1 MTDRIKKVNQLVK
14 EKIAD
19 ILLRE
24 MSFDKNVLVTVQT
37 VDTSKDLRYAKVGIS
52 VMPFEKSEEILKILE
67 KQTSH
72 IQRELNRAIKIKFV
86 PKIKFEIDIGEEKA
100 DRIEKILK
108 KI

>member
-1 MTDRIKKVNQLVK
+1 MTDRIKKINQLVK

-24 MSFDKNVLVTVQT
+24 ISFDKNVLVTVQT
-37 VDTSKDLRYAKVGIS
+37 VNTSKDLRYAKVGIS
-52 VMPFEKSEEILKILE
+52 VIPFKKSEEILKILE
-67 KQTSH
+67 KQAFRV
-72 IQRELNRAIKIKFV
+72 QRELNRVIEIKFV
-86 PKIKFEIDIGEEKA
+86 PQIKFEIDIGEEKA

>member
-1 MTDRIKKVNQLVK
+1 MSDRIKRINQLVK

-37 VDTSKDLRYAKVGIS
+37 VNTSKDLRYGKVGIS
-52 VMPFEKSEEILKILE
+52 VIPFKKSEEILKILE
-67 KQTSH
+67 KQTLR
-72 IQRELNRAIKIKFV
+72 IQRELNRAIEIKFV
-86 PKIKFEIDIGEEKA
+86 PQIKFEIDIGEEKA

>member
-1 MTDRIKKVNQLVK
+1 MTDRIKKINQLVK
-14 EKIAD
+14 EKIAN
-19 ILLRE
+19 ILLKE

-52 VMPFEKSEEILKILE
+52 VIPFEKSEEILKILE
-67 KQTSH
+67 KQTSR
-72 IQRELNRAIKIKFV
+72 IQRELNRAIEIKFV
-86 PKIKFEIDIGEEKA
+86 PQIKFEIDIGEEKA

>member
-1 MTDRIKKVNQLVK
+1 MTDRIKKINQLVK
-14 EKIAD
+14 EKIAN
-19 ILLRE
+19 ILLKE

-52 VMPFEKSEEILKILE
+52 VMPFKKSEEILKILE
-67 KQTSH
+67 KQTSR
-72 IQRELNRAIKIKFV
+72 IQRELNRAIEIKFV
-86 PKIKFEIDIGEEKA
+86 PQIKFEKDIGEEKA

>member
-1 MTDRIKKVNQLVK
+1 MSDRIKRINQLIK
-14 EKIAD
+14 EKVAD

-37 VDTSKDLRYAKVGIS
+37 VDTSKDLKHAKIGTSI
-52 VMPFEKSEEILKILE
+52 MPFEKSEQVLKILE
-67 KQTSH
+67 KQVYH
-72 IQRELNRAIKIKFV
+72 IQKELNRAIEIRFV
-86 PKIKFEIDIGEEKA
+86 PQIKFEIDMGEEKA

>member
-1 MTDRIKKVNQLVK
+1 MTDRIKKINQLVK
-14 EKIAD
+14 EKIAN
-19 ILLRE
+19 ILLKE

-37 VDTSKDLRYAKVGIS
+37 IDTSKDLRYAKVGIS

-67 KQTSH
+67 KQTSR
-72 IQRELNRAIKIKFV
+72 IQRELNRAIEIKFV
-86 PKIKFEIDIGEEKA
+86 PQIKFEIDIGEEKA